1 MIFTWCRWCD
11 TMMIINIMFM
21 MMFMIMFMML
31 FTMKMML
38 MVMMLMMMM
47 MGMIAGALPCLFAF
61 PDLWAPPWREGGC
74 EGEKLWYDPDHDHDH
89 DHNDDNVEDDHN
101 HDHDHDD
108 HNDDNVDDD
117 HYNGDYKFSLQI
129 AFHTFPLPPAQSR
142 RRFGAFWY
150 FLHKGSHGVSRV
162 LRRSKNVS
170 F

>member
-31 FTMKMML
+31 FTMN
-38 MVMMLMMMM
+38 MMLMMMM

-74 EGEKLWYDPDHDHDH
+74 EGEKLWYDPDHDH

-142 RRFGAFWY
+142 RCFRTCIFCTRV
-150 FLHKGSHGVSRV
+150 LMRSRGVSRV
-162 LRRSKNVS
+162 LRWSKNVS